1 MIKTLSLSLLLLTSS
16 LSLFAQ
22 VESSPEEKAWLE
34 EHPVITLAVDSH
46 NPPMNYLN
54 DSGQMQGMTIDYMEL
69 ISRKLGVTFQY
80 DPAPWKDSLQKA
92 LDHQVDGIINASVKE
107 DRKPFLNFTD
117 SYFNTPDA
125 VLSLTET
132 LVFTGPDTFD
142 GKTIAVIEGSIRKD
156 VFLNY
161 SPGSSILEVQN
172 LEEGVS
178 AVVDGRAD
186 GFLDGM
192 PVIQNLTERFFISNV
207 KINCL
212 VFFPEL
218 GSAHIGLRNDSPELL
233 SLMNR
238 AIGQITQEERH
249 KIRSIY
255 QPDTASFP
263 VLRDPGFTAEERA
276 WLKEHPLIRVGE
288 DEAWAPMQFSDKGRP
303 AGISQDYLNLIS
315 EITGV
320 EFLVEQDEWH
330 SILDKARNREL
341 DMLSCARI
349 TPDREKF
356 MIFTESYL
364 NLPVVMLSRQEISYV
379 DSERD
384 LRKYRM
390 GLLRGYAA
398 EELFRREYPDLGYQ
412 TFTNLEEGIQSLI
425 SGQIDIL
432 IENQQAINYYIAQE
446 GLYGLQIVGELPFTC
461 ELGMAV
467 RNDWPLLLSILNKSL
482 KQIDME
488 TRQDILLNWNYV
500 TLRKE
505 VDYKK
510 FALLLLAFSIVLILL
525 LFWNLWMGKTVRL
538 RTRQLEEARRLEALG
553 NIAGGIAHDFKNI
566 LMGVSGYTELLQHND
581 ISEKEKKRYLSEI
594 LNAVDNGTALS
605 NQILMYSKGSGKDF
619 ESINISE
626 ICREMLTFLKS
637 STKMDVVFDSVIED
651 KCEIYGDATQIRQLL
666 LNLGTNA
673 FQAMK
678 NSSLKKLTLRL
689 EKYAQHGTFTL
700 KGRKIHGPMVVLMV
714 ADSGCGIEKSNQ
726 SKVFDPYYTTRAREK
741 GTGLGLAT
749 VDRIVKNHNGV
760 IELYSQKDRGTSFT
774 IYLPI

>member
-1 MIKTLSLSLLLLTSS
+1 VIKKTAFLLLLIFSC
-16 LSLFAQ
+16 LSLFPQ
-22 VESSPEEKAWLE
+22 VNFSAEEKAWLK
-34 EHPVITLAVDSH
+34 EHPVVTLAVDSQ
-46 NPPMNYLN
+46 NPPMNYLD
-54 DSGQMQGMTIDYMEL
+54 DSGQMQGITIEYMEL
-69 ISRKLGVTFQY
+69 ISKKLGLTFIY

-107 DRKPFLNFTD
+107 DRKPYLNFTD

-125 VLSLTET
+125 LLSLSGTS
-132 LVFTGPDTFD
+132 VFTGPSAFE

-161 SPGSSILEVQN
+161 SPGSSILEVRD

-186 GFLDGM
+186 GFLDEM

-212 VFFPEL
+212 IFFPEL

-233 SLMNR
+233 SLMNH
-238 AIGQITQEERH
+238 AIGQITREERQ
-249 KIRSIY
+249 KIRNTY
-255 QPDTASFP
+255 QPETSSLQ
-263 VLRDPGFTAEERA
+263 VLRDPGFTDEERA
-276 WLKEHPLIRVGE
+276 WLKEHPVIRVGE
-288 DEAWAPMQFSDKGRP
+288 DNAWAPMQFVKKGKP
-303 AGISQDYLNLIS
+303 AGISQDYLDLIS
-315 EITGV
+315 DITGL
-320 EFLVEQDEWH
+320 EFKIDQDNWS
-330 SILDKARNREL
+330 SILKKAENREL

-349 TPDREKF
+349 TPERQGYMF
-356 MIFTESYL
+356 FTESYL
-364 NLPVVMLSRQEISYV
+364 DLPVVMLSRLNISYV
-379 DSERD
+379 DSERG
-384 LRKYRM
+384 LRKYRL
-390 GLLRGYAA
+390 GLLEGYAA

-412 TFTNLEEGIQSLI
+412 TFSNLEQGIQALY
-425 SGQIDIL
+425 SGEIDVL
-432 IENQQAINYYIAQE
+432 IENQQAINYYIAKE
-446 GLYGLQIVGELPFTC
+446 RLIGLQIVGELPFSY

-467 RNDWPLLLSILNKSL
+467 RDDWPLLLSILNKSL
-482 KQIDME
+482 EQIDME
-488 TRQDILLNWNYV
+488 IRQDILHNWNYV

-510 FALLLLAFSIVLILL
+510 FTLLLLAFSLVLILL
-525 LFWNLWMGKTVRL
+525 LFSNLWMKKTVRL

-566 LMGVSGYTELLQHND
+566 LMGVSGYTELLQQD
-581 ISEKEKKRYLSEI
+581 DVTEEDKKRYLKEI
-594 LNAVDNGTALS
+594 LTAVDNGTDLS

-619 ESINISE
+619 KTINISNL
-626 ICREMLTFLKS
+626 CKEMLAFLKS
-637 STKMDVVFDSVIED
+637 STKMDVVFDCVIED
-651 KCEIYGDATQIRQLL
+651 KCEIYGDPTQIRQLL

-678 NSSLKKLTLRL
+678 DSPLKKLTLRL
-689 EKYAQHGTFTL
+689 EKYAQHGNFTV
-700 KGRKIHGPMVVLMV
+700 KSRKIHGPLIVLMV

-726 SKVFDPYYTTRAREK
+726 SKIFDPYYTTKAREK

-760 IELYSQKDRGTSFT
+760 IELYSHMGRGTSFT